1 MGPPYAVDRCDQ
13 QESKN
18 RAKAGGFR
26 RRGKAAVERD
36 HHAGEQNHE
45 GQNARQQLEAVPQG
59 ELVGAEQF

>member
-26 RRGKAAVERD
+26 GGRKATIEGD
-36 HHAGEQNHE
+36 HYASEQNDE
-45 GQNARQQLEAVPQG
+45 RQNPWQQLEAVTQG
-59 ELVGAEQF
+59 ELVGAEQL